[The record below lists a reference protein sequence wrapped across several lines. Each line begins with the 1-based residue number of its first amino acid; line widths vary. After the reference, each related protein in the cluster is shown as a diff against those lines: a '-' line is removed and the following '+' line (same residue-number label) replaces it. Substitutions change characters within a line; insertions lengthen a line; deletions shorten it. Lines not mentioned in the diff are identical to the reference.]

1 MTPIESPAS
10 PLAGRC
16 IALPETRE
24 LEVFAGLLERRG
36 ARVWRCPLVAI
47 KDAPD
52 PAPVLH
58 WLHAFIAGGCDDLVL
73 LTGEGLRR
81 LDGCLQHH
89 APQHRT
95 AFRER
100 LALTRLIARGPKPGR
115 VLRDWGMKAQHVA
128 DPATTPGLIAL
139 LQQLDAQQ
147 PLRGRR
153 IGVQRYGTEPNR
165 PLSDALTAL
174 GAREQP
180 VAPYIYADAADQQAV
195 QALIAALAAGT
206 VDAIA
211 FTSMAQVDRLYRVA
225 EDHDQMP
232 LLQAGLA
239 RTQVAA
245 VGPVVADALRARG
258 AQVDVMPGQS
268 WYLKPL
274 TQALA
279 DGLQGLSAA
288 P

>member
-1 MTPIESPAS
+1 MTHTESPAS
-10 PLAGRC
+10 PLAGRS

-58 WLHAFIAGGCDDLVL
+58 WLEAFIAGSCDDLVL

-81 LDGCLQHH
+81 LDSCLEQH

-100 LALTRLIARGPKPGR
+100 LAATRLIARGPKPGR
-115 VLRDWGMKAQHVA
+115 VLRDWGLKAQHVA

-139 LQQLDAQQ
+139 LHELDRDL
-147 PLRGRR
+147 PLHGRR
-153 IGVQRYGTEPNR
+153 VGMQRYGTEPNR
-165 PLSDALTAL
+165 PLIEALTDL
-174 GAREQP
+174 GATVHP

-195 QALIAALAAGT
+195 ITLITALAAGD

-211 FTSMAQVDRLYRVA
+211 FTSMAQVHRLYRVA
-225 EDHDQMP
+225 HDHDQLP
-232 LLQAGLA
+232 ALHAGLA

-258 AQVDVMPGQS
+258 ATVDVMPGQS

-288 P
+288 